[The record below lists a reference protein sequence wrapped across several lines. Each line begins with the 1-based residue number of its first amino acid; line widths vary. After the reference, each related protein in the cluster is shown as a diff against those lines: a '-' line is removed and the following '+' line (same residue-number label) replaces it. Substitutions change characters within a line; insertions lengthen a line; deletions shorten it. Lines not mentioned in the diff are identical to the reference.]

1 MKSIWRLIASI
12 IQLVVGV
19 SAVAAFAVL
28 AAGGEDVTRW
38 IITLV
43 LALGYIVMGVMG
55 IIEWRSK

>member
-12 IQLVVGV
+12 FQLVVGV
-19 SAVAAFAVL
+19 SAVAAFAAV
-28 AAGGEDVTRW
+28 AIGGEDMTRW

-43 LALGYIVMGVMG
+43 LALGYIVMGVAG